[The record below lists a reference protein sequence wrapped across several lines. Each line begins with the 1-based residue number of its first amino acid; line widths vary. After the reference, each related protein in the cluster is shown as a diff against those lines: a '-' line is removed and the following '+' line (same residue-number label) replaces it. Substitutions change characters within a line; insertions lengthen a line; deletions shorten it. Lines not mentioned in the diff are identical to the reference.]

1 MENII
6 NVTYE
11 TTGKTTAVNEMGMR
25 PMQARAYAARNSH
38 ISFSKHRL
46 HQANPMH

>member
-11 TTGKTTAVNEMGMR
+11 TTGQTTAVNEMGMR
-25 PMQARAYAARNSH
+25 PMQARAYAARNW
-38 ISFSKHRL
+38 
-46 HQANPMH
+46 

>member
-11 TTGKTTAVNEMGMR
+11 TTGQTTAVNEMGMR
-25 PMQARAYAARNSH
+25 PMQARALCGAAIRS
-38 ISFSKHRL
+38 ISF
-46 HQANPMH
+46 